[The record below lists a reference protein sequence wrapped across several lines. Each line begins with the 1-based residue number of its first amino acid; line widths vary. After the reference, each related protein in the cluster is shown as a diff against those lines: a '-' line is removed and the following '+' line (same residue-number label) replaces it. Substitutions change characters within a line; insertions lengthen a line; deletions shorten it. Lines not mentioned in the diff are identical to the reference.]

1 VYILGVTSS
10 EGSRWVAEVVDAVWH
25 WGAARPPSRDR
36 TWPYGLAIFVL
47 FWLAIFA
54 LVAYGRRSTK
64 KAESVASRVKR
75 PEFPTRYVPRERV
88 PAPLPLAED
97 AIGGIE
103 SLSIGAKR
111 YWFGYSYKADAVL
124 SPLIDDAKVM
134 AQFASD
140 HMLQTDGAHPPEY
153 WEELVE
159 EARNGSSLSNGPSD
173 SMHTGDE
180 VRKVRKVLTEARKRN
195 APAGACE
202 LSDHL
207 VGLLEATSGDHWPE
221 SEDDELRSAFESLTP
236 QKSCL
241 SGALSVVSGLN
252 PPPPGT
258 TFTDALDVV
267 ADCIE
272 HLRRTTPE
280 NWRTLLLHD

>member
-1 VYILGVTSS
+1 MYILGVTSS
-10 EGSRWVAEVVDAVWH
+10 EGAGRVARVVDAVWH
-25 WGAARPPSRDR
+25 SGAASPHSQGRA
-36 TWPYGLAIFVL
+36 WPYGLALFVL

-54 LVAYGRRSTK
+54 LVACGKQATK
-64 KAESVASRVKR
+64 KAESVASSMKR
-75 PEFPTRYVPRERV
+75 PEFPNRYVPRERV
-88 PAPLPLAED
+88 PAPLPLADD

-103 SLSIGAKR
+103 SLTIGANR
-111 YWFGYSYKADAVL
+111 YWFGYSYQADAVL

-153 WEELVE
+153 WDELVE
-159 EARNGSSLSNGPSD
+159 EARNGSSLSDEPSD
-173 SMHTGDE
+173 SALTGDE
-180 VRKVRKVLTEARKRN
+180 VRKARRVLTEARKRN
-195 APAGACE
+195 GPAGPCE
-202 LSDHL
+202 LSFHL
-207 VGLLEATSGDHWPE
+207 VGLLEATSGDHRPE
-221 SEDDELRSAFESLTP
+221 CEDETLRSAFESLSP
-236 QKSCL
+236 QGSCL
-241 SGALSVVSGLN
+241 SGALSVVSGLH